1 MNFCLTILT
10 IIVYS
15 LSKCMASERINVG
28 ITFTKAAANE
38 NLRNK
43 FKLCVSSLLKYASV
57 DIDFYII
64 GDLESQTIAKKIFS
78 SVKNLNKINYE
89 VNEFV

>member
-1 MNFCLTILT
+1 MNLCFTIFTYFLF
-10 IIVYS
+10 
-15 LSKCMASERINVG
+15 LLNKCTASERINVG
-28 ITFTKAAANE
+28 ITFTKASANE

-78 SVKNLNKINYE
+78 NVKNVKINYE
-89 VNEFV
+89 VMNI